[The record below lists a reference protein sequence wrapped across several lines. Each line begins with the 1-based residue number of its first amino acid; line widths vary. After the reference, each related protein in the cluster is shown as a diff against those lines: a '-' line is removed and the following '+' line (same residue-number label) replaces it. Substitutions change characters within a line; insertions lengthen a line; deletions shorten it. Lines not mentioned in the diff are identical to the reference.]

1 MARYLWCEDSKSG
14 YQFWKTIIGKIYP
27 DIIVETKRGNTRLRK
42 SVERIDNDG
51 NQYYI
56 VMDSAIDNPD
66 VLRETRRLS
75 ADISGKGNVHS
86 ISIHSFEFVLLSFEL
101 LEEWVFAEVDPLRD
115 NRRRVLAASNIFVS
129 RIKDKGNANAL
140 KDFKDVFDEYKARN
154 SEQIASKLLF
164 EITRNTGFETNK
176 SKLGECFVVNC
187 CDRTTRQDD
196 DVCGLDDNR
205 INSIEK
211 AKLIVEYSVLGE
223 TIEKVGL

>member
-66 VLRETRRLS
+66 VLRET
-75 ADISGKGNVHS
+75 
-86 ISIHSFEFVLLSFEL
+86 
-101 LEEWVFAEVDPLRD
+101 
-115 NRRRVLAASNIFVS
+115 
-129 RIKDKGNANAL
+129 
-140 KDFKDVFDEYKARN
+140 
-154 SEQIASKLLF
+154 
-164 EITRNTGFETNK
+164 NK